1 MAGGGRQRKYRVA
14 SLFAGCGGL
23 DLGFH
28 GGFSSLGKRYNRNAF
43 DIVFSNDIEPN
54 ATLTYAR
61 NISPSIVTGDILD
74 LLKSDA
80 LPERADIVLGGF
92 PCQDF
97 SHAGKRLGFD
107 ADRGNLYKAMG
118 NTIERLRPSLFLAEN
133 VKGLLTRDGGTAIE
147 TITKDFAKLG
157 YEVRYRLYNTAG
169 FGVPQRRERVVIIGT
184 RKGTLPP
191 FDMPEPQLDESSWVS
206 LRTAIGD
213 LADVGEGAV
222 PNHYWSRARR
232 NTGQGNSVVDP
243 DRPGPTMRAE
253 HHGNIEYHWS
263 AGRRL
268 SAREAARIQSFP
280 DDFVFYPSTSAAYKQ
295 IGNAVPPVFAWHIA
309 RHIQRFLD
317 RHLDV
322 V

>member
-1 MAGGGRQRKYRVA
+1 M
-14 SLFAGCGGL
+14 
-23 DLGFH
+23 GFH

-43 DIVFSNDIEPN
+43 EIVFANDIEPN
-54 ATLTYAR
+54 ATLTYTR

-80 LPERADIVLGGF
+80 LPEKADIVLGGF

-133 VKGLLTRDGGTAIE
+133 VKGLLTLDGGTAIE
-147 TITKDFAKLG
+147 TIIKDFAKLG
-157 YEVRYRLYNTAG
+157 YEVRYRLYNTAD

-191 FDMPEPQLDESSWVS
+191 FDMPEPQLDESSWVT

-213 LADVGEGAV
+213 LAEIGEGAV

-243 DRPGPTMRAE
+243 NRPSPTMRAE

-309 RHIQRFLD
+309 RSIQKFLD